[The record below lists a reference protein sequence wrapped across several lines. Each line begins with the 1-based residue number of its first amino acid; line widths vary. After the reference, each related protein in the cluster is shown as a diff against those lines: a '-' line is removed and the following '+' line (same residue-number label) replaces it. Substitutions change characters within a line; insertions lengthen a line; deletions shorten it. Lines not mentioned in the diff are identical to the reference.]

1 MRLTSIGICDTVRSP
16 YGALNRKDL
25 ERGTVMAT
33 EKRPLTG
40 LRVRVH
46 LKGETVYGLARVSY
60 RDGHKHAGHYE
71 VERVSAPPIL
81 VPFGDAEP
89 GPNADQIPPG
99 VEFPDRRVSYRPLF
113 AEPGVKETS
122 ARVSGANVIFPGNME
137 RLQKLIGLVQSGWTV
152 HWTSHEANE
161 FRGELSVA
169 EVGVSEVRMNPTKAA
184 PSRYTWPLEGDDF
197 TIEGTAITEY
207 KADHAYTG
215 GRASTLTLRFEAP
228 R

>member
-1 MRLTSIGICDTVRSP
+1 M
-16 YGALNRKDL
+16 
-25 ERGTVMAT
+25 
-33 EKRPLTG
+33 
-40 LRVRVH
+40 
-46 LKGETVYGLARVSY
+46 KGETVYGLARVRYSE
-60 RDGHKHAGHYE
+60 GHKHAGHYE
-71 VERVSAPPIL
+71 VERVSAPPVL

-99 VEFPDRRVSYRPLF
+99 VEFPDRRVVYRPLF

-137 RLQKLIGLVQSGWTV
+137 RLWELVALVQSGWTV
-152 HWTSHEANE
+152 HWTSHEDNE
-161 FRGELSVA
+161 FRGQLSVA
-169 EVGVSEVRMNPTKAA
+169 EVSGSEVRMNPTKGA

-197 TIEGTAITEY
+197 TIEGTAITKY

-228 R
+228 RY

>member
-1 MRLTSIGICDTVRSP
+1 MSTV
-16 YGALNRKDL
+16 
-25 ERGTVMAT
+25 
-33 EKRPLTG
+33 KRPLTG

-46 LKGETVYGLARVSY
+46 VKGETVYGLARVRY
-60 RDGHKHAGHYE
+60 RDGHEHAGHYE

-99 VEFPDRRVSYRPLF
+99 VEFPDRRVAYRPLF
-113 AEPGVKETS
+113 AEPGVKETA

-137 RLQKLIGLVQSGWTV
+137 KLRELIALVRSGWTV
-152 HWTSHEANE
+152 HWTSREANE
-161 FRGELSVA
+161 YRGQLRVA
-169 EVGVSEVRMNPTKAA
+169 EVSASEVRMNPTKGS

-197 TIEGTAITEY
+197 TIESTAITRY
-207 KADHAYTG
+207 KANHAYTG
-215 GRASTLTLRFEAP
+215 DRASTLTLRFEAS

>member
-1 MRLTSIGICDTVRSP
+1 M
-16 YGALNRKDL
+16 NRKDL
-25 ERGTVMAT
+25 ERGTVVST

-46 LKGETVYGLARVSY
+46 VKGETVYGFARVRYSN
-60 RDGHKHAGHYE
+60 DHKHAGHYE

-99 VEFPDRRVSYRPLF
+99 VEFPDRRVAYRPLF

-137 RLQKLIGLVQSGWTV
+137 RLRELIALVQSGWTV

-161 FRGELSVA
+161 FRGQLSIA
-169 EVGVSEVRMNPTKAA
+169 EVGVSEVRMNPTKGA
-184 PSRYTWPLEGDDF
+184 PSLYTWPLEGDDF
-197 TIEGTAITEY
+197 TIEGTAITKY